1 MTSHPSPKTLGY
13 HIKEDGKGGEKWEMN
28 KESKSERLKGRD
40 NMENLIVDGKII
52 LNKIEYKISMVSVVS
67 TTLTWP

>member
-1 MTSHPSPKTLGY
+1 
-13 HIKEDGKGGEKWEMN
+13 MN

-67 TTLTWP
+67 TTLT

>member
-1 MTSHPSPKTLGY
+1 
-13 HIKEDGKGGEKWEMN
+13 
-28 KESKSERLKGRD
+28 
-40 NMENLIVDGKII
+40 LIVDGKII